1 MTQFLPPNLLA
12 LFAARD
18 PLPFLPPPCK
28 LSHEKQRSGYTGIGP
43 HVHLFEDPSETPPIK
58 KGENREERRERRRKE
73 KGEQA
78 TYKLEQQIAV
88 WTPQESAS
96 TGDAYKTLFVGRI
109 NFDTSESK
117 LRREFESH
125 GPVKKIVM
133 VYNKKTGKPRGY
145 AFVEYEHERDM
156 HSAYKHADGKK
167 IDGRRVVVDIER
179 GRTVQGWLPRRLG
192 GGLGKTRLGGP
203 EQNVKISGRDVDIDR
218 ERLFR
223 DEDRGRDRDRRDRS
237 RDRDSSRPKRDRKE
251 KDKDSRR
258 RSKDRDRDSK
268 RDKDRKRRRSKSP
281 RSRSRDRK
289 DPEEKEKR
297 KRSRSPK
304 EKKKKR
310 SRSRD
315 RDEKKKDKRDRE
327 HKRDKRDKDK
337 DKDDYDLNR
346 VKVKNE
352 PMDDEYPD
360 DGYPMED
367 GYMKVKTE
375 RGDNNDDYDNNYGSY
390 DDGYAAY

>member
-1 MTQFLPPNLLA
+1 MWN
-12 LFAARD
+12 
-18 PLPFLPPPCK
+18 
-28 LSHEKQRSGYTGIGP
+28 
-43 HVHLFEDPSETPPIK
+43 
-58 KGENREERRERRRKE
+58 
-73 KGEQA
+73 
-78 TYKLEQQIAV
+78 
-88 WTPQESAS
+88 PQESA
-96 TGDAYKTLFVGRI
+96 TTVDAYKTLFVGRI

-117 LRREFESH
+117 LRREFESY
-125 GPVKKIVM
+125 GAVKKIVM
-133 VYNKKTGKPRGY
+133 VFNKKTGKPRGY

-203 EQNVKISGRDVDIDR
+203 EVNVKISGRDVDIDR

-223 DEDRGRDRDRRDRS
+223 GEDDRGRDRGRDRDRS
-237 RDRDSSRPKRDRKE
+237 SSRPRRDRKE
-251 KDKDSRR
+251 KDKDKR
-258 RSKDRDRDSK
+258 RSSRDRDAK
-268 RDKDRKRRRSKSP
+268 RDKDKDKDRKRRRSKS
-281 RSRSRDRK
+281 RSKSRDKK

-297 KRSRSPK
+297 RRSRSPR

-327 HKRDKRDKDK
+327 HKKDKKDKDRDKDGEF
-337 DKDDYDLNR
+337 DLNR
-346 VKVKNE
+346 VKVKDE
-352 PMDDEYPD
+352 PLDDEEYPYEGD
-360 DGYPMED
+360 QGF
-367 GYMKVKTE
+367 GYMKSEKDADYE
-375 RGDNNDDYDNNYGSY
+375 NNFNQY